1 MEGNNQYTATVYGYI
16 KDQNYIEAVRI
27 LQFELQNFPR
37 SRAALSLL
45 GYCYY
50 HMSDFQRAVQT
61 YEQLVK
67 ICPDVEE
74 YKIYYSQSLFKAGM
88 YPEATRSAVKVSS
101 PQHTQR
107 VTMLQA
113 SIKYELDEL
122 SACKSLL
129 DSCLPDD
136 PETVIAYAAIAYKEG
151 LYAEALEKYSDALNT
166 LGYQAD
172 IAYNIALCHYKLK
185 QVQQSM
191 KKIGEII
198 ERGVREHPELS
209 VGSNTDGIDVRS
221 VGNSQVLQETQLIEA
236 FNLKAAIEYNAK
248 DLANAKEAL
257 SDMPPRQEEE
267 LDPVTLHNQAL
278 MNMDTDATGGFRKFN
293 FLLQNPPFPPET
305 FGNLLLLY
313 TKYGYYDL
321 AADILADNSHLT
333 FKFLG
338 QELYE
343 YLEATIMVT
352 TSPEEAYRKYDELT
366 EKHIVQLRKLT
377 KSIND
382 SKIARATEDIKSGL
396 TEFDEAVE
404 AYMPV
409 LMAQARVYWDREN
422 YPMVESIFR
431 QSAEFCVEHD
441 TWRLNVAHVF
451 FMQETK
457 FKDAIRYYDPIVKKA
472 ENILDVTAIVL
483 ANLCVAYIMTSQNEE
498 AEELMRKIEKEEDR
512 MAYNDPDKQFF
523 HLCIVN
529 LVIGTLYCAKGNFEF
544 GISRICKSL
553 EPYERKLGPDTWYY
567 AKRCFL
573 ALAENMSKQM
583 LVLKDTTMQDILN
596 FLDAA
601 DQHGANITTII
612 DTEVDPDGNHPIDH
626 STRNV
631 TWEARQMKKLFLS
644 LAD

>member
-1 MEGNNQYTATVYGYI
+1 
-16 KDQNYIEAVRI
+16 
-27 LQFELQNFPR
+27 
-37 SRAALSLL
+37 
-45 GYCYY
+45 
-50 HMSDFQRAVQT
+50 MSDFPRAVTT
-61 YEQLVK
+61 YEQLTK
-67 ICPDVEE
+67 ICPSVQE
-74 YKIYYSQSLFKAGM
+74 YKIYYAQALFKAGM
-88 YPEATRSAVKVSS
+88 YPEALRSAVKVDD
-101 PQHTQR
+101 PQYTQR
-107 VTMLQA
+107 IATLQA
-113 SIKYELDEL
+113 SIKYEQDEL

-129 DSCLPDD
+129 SQCLPDEPD
-136 PETVIAYAAIAYKEG
+136 IIVAYAAIAYKEG
-151 LYAEALEKYSDALNT
+151 RYEEALEKYKDALNT
-166 LGYQAD
+166 AGYSAD
-172 IAYNIALCHYKLK
+172 VCYQVALCHYKLK
-185 QVQQSM
+185 QNGAAM
-191 KKIGEII
+191 KELAAII

-221 VGNSQVLQETQLIEA
+221 VGNSQVLQETQLVEA

-248 DLANAKEAL
+248 NLDAAKEAL

-267 LDPVTLHNQAL
+267 LDPVTLHNQGL
-278 MNMDTDATGGFRKFN
+278 MHMDADANGGFKKLN
-293 FLLQNPPFPPET
+293 FILSNPPFPPET

-313 TKYGYYDL
+313 SKFGYYDL

-333 FKFLG
+333 YKFLSP
-338 QELYE
+338 ELYE
-343 YLEATIMVT
+343 YLDATIMVT

-382 SKIARATEDIKSGL
+382 SKIARATDEIKSGL
-396 TEFDEAVE
+396 TEFDQAVE

-422 YPMVESIFR
+422 YPQVEKLFR

-457 FKDAIRYYDPIVKKA
+457 FKDAIRYYEPIVQKKSD
-472 ENILDVTAIVL
+472 NILDVTAIVL
-483 ANLCVAYIMTSQNEE
+483 ANLCVSYIMTSQNEE
-498 AEELMRKIEKEEDR
+498 AEELMRKIEKEEER
-512 MAYNDPDKQFF
+512 MSITDPDKHYF

-553 EPYERKLGPDTWYY
+553 EPYDKKLGPDTWFY

-573 ALAENMSKQM
+573 ALSENMAKQM
-583 LVLKDTTMQDILN
+583 LTLKDTTLHDIIS

-601 DQHGANITTII
+601 DKFGGGITTVIN
-612 DTEVDPDGNHPIDH
+612 TEVDPDGTTPIDH

-631 TWEARQMKKLFLS
+631 SWEARQLKKMFLA
-644 LAD
+644 LKGQ

>member
-1 MEGNNQYTATVYGYI
+1 MESNQYTATVYGFI
-16 KDQNYIEAVRI
+16 KDGNYIEAVRI
-27 LQFELQNFPR
+27 LQYELQNFPR

-50 HMSDFQRAVQT
+50 HMSDFQRAMQT

-88 YPEATRSAVKVSS
+88 YPEATRSAVKVNS

-107 VTMLQA
+107 ITMLQA

-129 DSCLPDD
+129 DGCLPDD
-136 PETVIAYAAIAYKEG
+136 PETIIAYAAIAYKEG
-151 LYAEALEKYSDALNT
+151 HYEEALEKYSDALNT

-172 IAYNIALCHYKLK
+172 IAYNIALCHYKLE
-185 QVQQSM
+185 QTQQAM
-191 KKIGEII
+191 KKIQEII

-221 VGNSQVLQETQLIEA
+221 VGNSQVLQETQLVEA
-236 FNLKAAIEYNAK
+236 FNLKAAIEYNMK
-248 DLANAKEAL
+248 DMDNAKEAL

-267 LDPVTLHNQAL
+267 LDPVTLHNLAL
-278 MNMDTDATGGFRKFN
+278 MTMDSDATQGFRKLN
-293 FLLQNPPFPPET
+293 FLLSNPPFPPET

-313 TKYGYYDL
+313 TKFGYYDL
-321 AADILADNSHLT
+321 AADILADNAHLT
-333 FKFLG
+333 FKFLT

-396 TEFDEAVE
+396 AEFDKAVE

-422 YPMVESIFR
+422 YPMVESLFR

-601 DQHGANITTII
+601 DAHGANITTVIE
-612 DTEVDPDGNHPIDH
+612 TEVDPDGNHPIDH

-631 TWEARQMKKLFLS
+631 SWEARQMKKLFLS
-644 LAD
+644 LES